1 MYGNGGL
8 YDRDITYGT
17 PASMVAGAW
26 WGEPPP
32 KPPLLFS
39 THSNLLVLYSYYLH
53 ENSIRSGQTHRH
65 TDRHHHLKLYYILV
79 PGTTYLLLSFQTQ
92 PPCLVHPIW
101 LGHGMHPN
109 WLG

>member
-1 MYGNGGL
+1 MYGNVGL

-53 ENSIRSGQTHRH
+53 KNSIRSGQTQRH
-65 TDRHHHLKLYYILV
+65 TDTQTD
-79 PGTTYLLLSFQTQ
+79 TTA
-92 PPCLVHPIW
+92 
-101 LGHGMHPN
+101 
-109 WLG
+109 